1 MDFDVKKETL
11 RFLDKAGI
19 EHELFEH
26 EPAFTLE
33 QCAWVE
39 KLTGATVYKNL
50 LLCPSNESE
59 FILLV
64 MGGDKQ
70 FVTKDIS
77 KKLGTSRLSFAKS
90 ERMTELLSTQ
100 PGSLS
105 ILSLIFDKQRRVR
118 LAVDSRAPRGEYF
131 CCHPCNNS
139 TTLKLKTADIFDR
152 LLPMLGVRPQVI
164 DI

>member
-19 EHELFEH
+19 EYELFEH

-105 ILSLIFDKQRRVR
+105 ILSLIFDN
-118 LAVDSRAPRGEYF
+118 AAPCAP
-131 CCHPCNNS
+131 CC
-139 TTLKLKTADIFDR
+139 
-152 LLPMLGVRPQVI
+152 
-164 DI
+164 